1 LSINEKP
8 FWLNHPYVILFDLL
22 RLHRIKPWDI
32 DVANIL
38 NSFLAEI
45 KKNGYID
52 FSISGTALLSSASI
66 HRMKSE
72 LILRMEE
79 SPKKPEPKPQEEI
92 PPPLFLPI
100 RFEYSSASIEDL
112 LKAIEKVLMD
122 ERLLSLM
129 DEQLIKPVN
138 VVKHLDEFLSKI
150 DEHIEN
156 FFALV
161 LESSKVNKIVSF
173 KKLMRNRSI
182 IEIIR
187 SFIMLLFLANKGK
200 IRIFQD
206 GEFND
211 IYIQVVEASSSIV

>member
-1 LSINEKP
+1 MITNEKP

-32 DVANIL
+32 NIANIL

-45 KKNGYID
+45 ERNGLID

-72 LILRMEE
+72 LVLKMEE
-79 SPKKPEPKPQEEI
+79 PPKKPEPKPQEYV

-100 RFEYSSASIEDL
+100 RFEYNSASVEDL
-112 LKAIEKVLMD
+112 LKTIEEVLIN
-122 ERLLSLM
+122 ERLLNLI
-129 DEQLIKPVN
+129 DERIIKPVN
-138 VVKHLDEFLSKI
+138 IVKHLDEFLAKI

-156 FFALV
+156 FYMLI
-161 LESSKVNKIVSF
+161 LESSKVNEIISF
-173 KKLMRNRSI
+173 KKLMRKRSI
-182 IEIIR
+182 IEVIR

-211 IYIQVVEASSSIV
+211 IYVQVVEAKGSIV

>member
-1 LSINEKP
+1 MNTNEKP
-8 FWLNHPYVILFDLL
+8 FWLNYPYIILFDLL

-32 DVANIL
+32 NLASIL

-45 KKNGYID
+45 KKSGYID

-72 LILRMEE
+72 LILKMEE
-79 SPKKPEPKPQEEI
+79 APKKPEPKPQEEI

-100 RFEYSSASIEDL
+100 RFEYSSASVEDL
-112 LKAIEKVLMD
+112 LKAIEKVLMN
-122 ERLLSLM
+122 ESLLGLM
-129 DEQLIKPVN
+129 NIDGRIIEPVN
-138 VVKHLDEFLSKI
+138 VVKQLDEFLANI
-150 DEHIEN
+150 DEHMEN
-156 FFALV
+156 FFALI
-161 LESSKVNKIVSF
+161 LESSKINKIVSF

-182 IEIIR
+182 IEVIR

-206 GEFND
+206 GEFSD
-211 IYIQVVEASSSIV
+211 ICIKVVEA